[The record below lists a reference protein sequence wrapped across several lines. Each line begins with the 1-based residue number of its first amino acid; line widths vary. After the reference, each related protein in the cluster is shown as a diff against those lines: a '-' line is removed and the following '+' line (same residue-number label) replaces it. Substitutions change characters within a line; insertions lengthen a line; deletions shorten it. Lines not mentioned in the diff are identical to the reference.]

1 MLFQITCEKLL
12 IVCISSIKKRCNL
25 SPEKVKCPFCGEEID
40 ADALQC
46 PKCGNRWD
54 DAEEREAIRVML
66 SMPGVGEKRA
76 RKLYEAGFR
85 KIKDIEEADL
95 EEILKKAGIPLR
107 VAKEVKERVEE
118 KQGIYICPNCGAF
131 VSADAKTCP
140 ICGASLEGIEEISE
154 IGGEEERSAL
164 KDDLFIDEA
173 ENLYV
178 CKVCGAFVSESMDA
192 CPVCGAKMPEN
203 RAEMPEKVEDKY
215 LEDEEKNVEALKRFF
230 KVETLPESGL
240 PTEDVLETSTEIDM
254 CPNCGAFV
262 RPEAET
268 CPVCGASLLPDISEE
283 EEKKEAEEAIMALED
298 LKEELVG
305 ADILDITHEEEENE
319 KAVFIC
325 PECGAEVPEDADRC
339 PNCGAIFAGEEEIE
353 GEKEEEGV
361 VLSIEDVMDTGEM
374 GEVGMESS
382 ENESAQEEI
391 KAQVDSLIVPSSK
404 EKEKKEDFEDI
415 ELSLGLEGG
424 LDAIASIDVRERK
437 EKKVRLPALDVPKRV
452 KKKEWYRLED
462 YIMAASSIALV
473 LLVTEYL
480 LTYPYVRNPKIA
492 YGSSA
497 LSIFVSIL
505 FLSSL
510 VLFLDRKKV
519 FSRKIPAMFMLLPIF
534 ILLLV
539 PMHWYMG
546 IRFDRPLL
554 SDIVLVGLASL
565 LFGALFFIFRHDV
578 HYFFIFYLGL
588 FVVAVHSILFMGDF
602 YDILP
607 NYDPVPA
614 YAMAIYGGSVLSLG
628 VYMRIDSAVRMILS
642 TRDVLLGHKYYM
654 SGEYDKAMKYYSRA
668 ISRKKGM
675 ESGYDLAYY
684 SKGTAL
690 LNAGNT
696 VEALKY
702 LNRAIKDNPN
712 NEMAW
717 NNRGIALSNLG
728 LDDAALK
735 SYERAL
741 MINPKYEVA
750 WNNKGNVLAR
760 MGRYDEALKCYERAL
775 NINPNY
781 RDAWMNKGYV
791 LIKLDR
797 YREAKECAEHILP
810 GKRKGIRRAVA

>member
-1 MLFQITCEKLL
+1 M
-12 IVCISSIKKRCNL
+12 
-25 SPEKVKCPFCGEEID
+25 KCPFCGEEID

-66 SMPGVGEKRA
+66 SMPGVGEKRV

-85 KIKDIEEADL
+85 KIRDIEEADL

-131 VSADAKTCP
+131 VSANAKTCP
-140 ICGASLEGIEEISE
+140 ICGSSLEGIEEISE
-154 IGGEEERSAL
+154 VESTEEETGL
-164 KDDLFIDEA
+164 KDDLFVEESQNIY
-173 ENLYV
+173 L
-178 CKVCGAFVSESMDA
+178 CKVCGAFVSESMA
-192 CPVCGAKMPEN
+192 ECPVCGAPMPEN
-203 RAEMPEKVEDKY
+203 RAEMPEKIEDKY
-215 LEDEEKNVEALKRFF
+215 LEDEGENVEALKKFF
-230 KVETLPESGL
+230 KVEALPETAL

-268 CPVCGASLLPDISEE
+268 CPVCGASLVPEISEE

-305 ADILDITHEEEENE
+305 ADILDFSKEESEEEVEE
-319 KAVFIC
+319 KEVFIC
-325 PECGAEVPEDADRC
+325 PECGAEVPEDAERC
-339 PNCGAIFAGEEEIE
+339 PNCGAIFVKETEGKEGKGEIL
-353 GEKEEEGV
+353 KPEEEGI
-361 VLSIEDVMDTGEM
+361 VLSIEDVMETHGTGM
-374 GEVGMESS
+374 RRD
-382 ENESAQEEI
+382 ENAQKEI
-391 KAQVDSLIVPSSK
+391 KAQVDSLIIPNTE
-404 EKEKKEDFEDI
+404 EKLAKEDFEDV

-424 LDAIASIDVRERK
+424 LDAIASIDVSERK
-437 EKKVRLPALDVPKRV
+437 EKKVKLPVLDVPERLR
-452 KKKEWYRLED
+452 KKEWYRLED
-462 YIMAASSIALV
+462 YIMAASSIAV
-473 LLVTEYL
+473 ILLVTEYL
-480 LTYPYVRNPKIA
+480 LTYPYILRPKMA

-497 LSIFVSIL
+497 VSIFVSL
-505 FLSSL
+505 TFLSSL
-510 VLFLDRKKV
+510 VLFLDRKEV
-519 FSRKIPAMFMLLPIF
+519 FSDRIPAIFLLFPILTMFF
-534 ILLLV
+534 I
-539 PMHWYMG
+539 PFHWYIG
-546 IRFDRPLL
+546 FRFDRALV
-554 SDIVLVGLASL
+554 SDVILIGMASVL
-565 LFGALFFIFRHDV
+565 FIALFIMFRHDV
-578 HYFFIFYLGL
+578 HYFFIFFIGL
-588 FVVAVHSILFMGDF
+588 FILAIHSTLFISDF
-602 YDILP
+602 YQTIP
-607 NYDPVPA
+607 YYDPVPV
-614 YAMAIYGGSVLSLG
+614 YGMPIYGGAVLSLG
-628 VYMRIDSAVRMILS
+628 VYMRIDSAIRMILS

-654 SGEYDKAMKYYSRA
+654 SGEHDKAMKYYSRA

-702 LNRAIKDNPN
+702 LNRAIKDNPD

-717 NNRGIALSNLG
+717 NNRGIALVSLG
-728 LDDAALK
+728 LEDAALK

-741 MINPKYEVA
+741 TINPNYEVA

-760 MGRYDEALKCYERAL
+760 MERYEDALKCYEKAL
-775 NINPNY
+775 SINPDY

-810 GKRKGIRRAVA
+810 GKRKGMNRVPV